1 MIYLALVLP
10 LDSIYLF
17 LKVTTPGDKVVS
29 SNCSKT
35 EDVDSNDAWSNP
47 TPLPSSSEVI
57 PQQRHL
63 EILAQNRQKE
73 NKENLKFQN
82 SVVKEKCE
90 KLMIKI
96 KTMQK
101 REQRSHASNIEDSS
115 SPRSRV
121 KKILKIG
128 DEKVISKKLLFAE
141 SLVENLG
148 SEYKGNNLLL
158 LRTQILQQFLFV
170 LAAVVAPAELV
181 LLHRIQKTS
190 KSLVPLL

>member
-1 MIYLALVLP
+1 
-10 LDSIYLF
+10 
-17 LKVTTPGDKVVS
+17 
-29 SNCSKT
+29 
-35 EDVDSNDAWSNP
+35 
-47 TPLPSSSEVI
+47 
-57 PQQRHL
+57 
-63 EILAQNRQKE
+63 
-73 NKENLKFQN
+73 
-82 SVVKEKCE
+82 
-90 KLMIKI
+90 
-96 KTMQK
+96 MQK